1 MTFTDWTGL
10 CGLALVYL
18 LPAMRLPFASRLDAR
33 RRRLFAAGVLVAVLL
48 PVSGGLSAAG
58 WLRGMVGD
66 LSLTSVLLL
75 AGALYTRL
83 RPVQGEL
90 WNRRERLVL
99 LSFIAALALLL
110 YPFALGLGALDPY
123 RAGYGTLG
131 AVAMLG
137 LLAFWLMRRGLVLLP
152 LAIAVALLGWS
163 LGVLESDNLW
173 DYLLDVPLALYALGA
188 LVRALFKSIF
198 RRQSA

>member
-18 LPAMRLPFASRLDAR
+18 LPAMRLPFASRLDVR
-33 RRRLFAAGVLVAVLL
+33 RRLLFAAGVLVAVLL

-75 AGALYTRL
+75 AGALYPSL

-99 LSFIAALALLL
+99 LCFIAALALLL

-188 LVRALFKSIF
+188 LVRALFK
-198 RRQSA
+198 RAPL

>member
-198 RRQSA
+198 RRQNA